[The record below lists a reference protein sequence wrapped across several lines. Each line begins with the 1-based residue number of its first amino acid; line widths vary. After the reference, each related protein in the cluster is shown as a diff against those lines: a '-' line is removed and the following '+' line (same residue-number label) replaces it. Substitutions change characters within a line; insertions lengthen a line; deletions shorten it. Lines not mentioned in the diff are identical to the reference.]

1 MKKVIFFILL
11 SSSVMFKS
19 YSQISEFD
27 LQNSIYKKAKSYND
41 PSVAINSLYKMIAI
55 QPENVLLKDSLMREY
70 LTISQWA
77 PSYMISREILAL
89 QPNNLFALEVSCI
102 SLQNLGLKQQALNEY
117 ESLYLKSDRIDVLY
131 TISFLQFELKNFTE
145 SLTNLDILI
154 NNSETE
160 GMSVSV
166 SKSDNSVQEV
176 LIRAQ
181 LNYLKGLIYLEQSK
195 NEDAK
200 KYFNIALTISPDFQ
214 NALDRLKSI

>member
-77 PSYMISREILAL
+77 PSYMISREILAM

-160 GMSVSV
+160 EMSVSV

-195 NEDAK
+195 IEDAK

-214 NALDRLKSI
+214 NAIDRLKSI

>member
-77 PSYMISREILAL
+77 PSYMISREILAM

-145 SLTNLDILI
+145 SLANLDILI

-160 GMSVSV
+160 EMSVSV

-214 NALDRLKSI
+214 NAIDRLKSI

>member
-1 MKKVIFFILL
+1 MKKIIFFVLL
-11 SSSVMFKS
+11 SSLVMFNS

-214 NALDRLKSI
+214 NAIDRLKSI

>member
-77 PSYMISREILAL
+77 PSYMISREILAI

-160 GMSVSV
+160 EMSVSV

-214 NALDRLKSI
+214 NAIDRLKSI

>member
-77 PSYMISREILAL
+77 PSYMISREILAM

-160 GMSVSV
+160 EMSVSV

-181 LNYLKGLIYLEQSK
+181 LNYLKGLIYLEQNK

-214 NALDRLKSI
+214 NAIDRLKSI

>member
-77 PSYMISREILAL
+77 PSYMISREILAM

-160 GMSVSV
+160 EMSVSV

-200 KYFNIALTISPDFQ
+200 KYFEIALTISPDFQ
-214 NALDRLKSI
+214 NAIDRLKSI

>member
-77 PSYMISREILAL
+77 PSYMISREILAI

-160 GMSVSV
+160 EMSVSV

-181 LNYLKGLIYLEQSK
+181 LNYLKGLIYLEQNK

-214 NALDRLKSI
+214 NAIDRLKSI

>member
-77 PSYMISREILAL
+77 PSYMISREILAMK
-89 QPNNLFALEVSCI
+89 PNNLFALEVSCI

-160 GMSVSV
+160 EMSVSV

-214 NALDRLKSI
+214 NAIDRLKSI

>member
-27 LQNSIYKKAKSYND
+27 LQNSIYKKAKSYKD

-77 PSYMISREILAL
+77 PSYMISREILAM

-160 GMSVSV
+160 EMSVSV

-214 NALDRLKSI
+214 NAIDRLKSI

>member
-1 MKKVIFFILL
+1 M
-11 SSSVMFKS
+11 
-19 YSQISEFD
+19 
-27 LQNSIYKKAKSYND
+27 
-41 PSVAINSLYKMIAI
+41 
-55 QPENVLLKDSLMREY
+55 
-70 LTISQWA
+70 
-77 PSYMISREILAL
+77 
-89 QPNNLFALEVSCI
+89 
-102 SLQNLGLKQQALNEY
+102 
-117 ESLYLKSDRIDVLY
+117 Y

-160 GMSVSV
+160 EMSVSV

-214 NALDRLKSI
+214 NAIDRLKSIYSCLFKVSIFTFQNPFFVFPNKVIIMRRHDYTSSRLIYIWE

>member
-1 MKKVIFFILL
+1 
-11 SSSVMFKS
+11 MFKS

-77 PSYMISREILAL
+77 PSYMISREILAM

-117 ESLYLKSDRIDVLY
+117 ESLYLKSDRIE
-131 TISFLQFELKNFTE
+131 TGAE
-145 SLTNLDILI
+145 DIG
-154 NNSETE
+154 E

-214 NALDRLKSI
+214 NAIDRLKSI

>member
-77 PSYMISREILAL
+77 PSYMISREILAM

-102 SLQNLGLKQQALNEY
+102 SLQNLALKQQALNEY

-160 GMSVSV
+160 EMSVSV

-214 NALDRLKSI
+214 NAIDRLKSI

>member
-77 PSYMISREILAL
+77 PSYMISREILAM

-154 NNSETE
+154 NNTETE
-160 GMSVSV
+160 EMSVSV

-214 NALDRLKSI
+214 NAIDRLKSI

>member
-27 LQNSIYKKAKSYND
+27 LQNSIYKKAKSYKD
-41 PSVAINSLYKMIAI
+41 PSVAINSLYNMIAI

-77 PSYMISREILAL
+77 PSYMISREILAM

-160 GMSVSV
+160 EMSVSV

-214 NALDRLKSI
+214 NAIDRLKSI

>member
-77 PSYMISREILAL
+77 PSYMISREILAM

-214 NALDRLKSI
+214 NAIDRLKSI

>member
-1 MKKVIFFILL
+1 MKKFIFFILL

-77 PSYMISREILAL
+77 PSYMISREILAM

-160 GMSVSV
+160 EMSVSV

-214 NALDRLKSI
+214 NAIDRLKSI

>member
-77 PSYMISREILAL
+77 PSYMISREILAM

-160 GMSVSV
+160 EMSVSV

-200 KYFNIALTISPDFQ
+200 KYFNIALSISPDFQ
-214 NALDRLKSI
+214 NAIDRLKSI

>member
-55 QPENVLLKDSLMREY
+55 QPENLLLKDSLMREY

-77 PSYMISREILAL
+77 PSYMISREILAM

-160 GMSVSV
+160 EMSVSV

-214 NALDRLKSI
+214 NAIDRLKSI

>member
-1 MKKVIFFILL
+1 
-11 SSSVMFKS
+11 MFKS

-55 QPENVLLKDSLMREY
+55 QPEYVLLKDSLMREY

-77 PSYMISREILAL
+77 PSYMISREILAM

-160 GMSVSV
+160 EMSVSV

-214 NALDRLKSI
+214 NAIDRLKSI

>member
-77 PSYMISREILAL
+77 PSYMISREILAM

-160 GMSVSV
+160 EMSVSV

-200 KYFNIALTISPDFQ
+200 KYFNIAITISPDFQ
-214 NALDRLKSI
+214 NAIDRLKSI

>member
-1 MKKVIFFILL
+1 MKIVIFFILL

-77 PSYMISREILAL
+77 PSYMISREILAM

-160 GMSVSV
+160 EMSVSV

-214 NALDRLKSI
+214 NAIDRLKSI

>member
-1 MKKVIFFILL
+1 MKKVIFFVLL
-11 SSSVMFKS
+11 SSPVMFNS

>member
-19 YSQISEFD
+19 YTQISEFD

-77 PSYMISREILAL
+77 PSYMISREILAM

-160 GMSVSV
+160 EMSVSV

-214 NALDRLKSI
+214 NAIDRLKSI

>member
-11 SSSVMFKS
+11 SSSVIFKS

-77 PSYMISREILAL
+77 PSYMISREILAM

-117 ESLYLKSDRIDVLY
+117 ESLYLKSDRIDILY

-160 GMSVSV
+160 EMSVSV

-214 NALDRLKSI
+214 NAIDRLKSI

>member
-55 QPENVLLKDSLMREY
+55 QPENVLLKDSVMREY

-77 PSYMISREILAL
+77 PSYMISREILAM

-160 GMSVSV
+160 EMSVSV

-214 NALDRLKSI
+214 NAIDRLKSI

>member
-77 PSYMISREILAL
+77 PSYMISREILAM

-160 GMSVSV
+160 EMSVSV

-181 LNYLKGLIYLEQSK
+181 LNYLKGLIYLEQNK
-195 NEDAK
+195 NEVK
-200 KYFNIALTISPDFQ
+200 ISCWFIC
-214 NALDRLKSI
+214 NN

>member
-55 QPENVLLKDSLMREY
+55 QPENVFLKDSLMREY

-77 PSYMISREILAL
+77 PSYMISREILAM

-160 GMSVSV
+160 EMSVSV

-214 NALDRLKSI
+214 NAIDRLKSI

>member
-77 PSYMISREILAL
+77 PSYMISREILAM

-102 SLQNLGLKQQALNEY
+102 SLQNLGLKQQALNQY

-160 GMSVSV
+160 EMSVSV

-214 NALDRLKSI
+214 NAIDRLKSI

>member
-77 PSYMISREILAL
+77 PSYMISREILAM

-145 SLTNLDILI
+145 SLTNLDKLI

-160 GMSVSV
+160 EMSVSV

-214 NALDRLKSI
+214 NAIDRLKSI

>member
-11 SSSVMFKS
+11 SSSVRFKS

-77 PSYMISREILAL
+77 PSYMISREILAM

-160 GMSVSV
+160 EMSVSV

-214 NALDRLKSI
+214 NAIDRLKSI

>member
-77 PSYMISREILAL
+77 PSYMISREILAM

-117 ESLYLKSDRIDVLY
+117 ESLYLKSDRIDLLY

-214 NALDRLKSI
+214 NAIDRLKSI

>member
-11 SSSVMFKS
+11 LSSVMFKS

-77 PSYMISREILAL
+77 PSYMISREILAM

-117 ESLYLKSDRIDVLY
+117 ESLYLRSDRIDVLY

-160 GMSVSV
+160 EMSVSV

-214 NALDRLKSI
+214 NAIDRLKSI

>member
-11 SSSVMFKS
+11 LSSVMFKS

-77 PSYMISREILAL
+77 PSYMISREILAM

-160 GMSVSV
+160 EMSVSV

-214 NALDRLKSI
+214 NAIDRLKSI

>member
-77 PSYMISREILAL
+77 PSYMISREILAM

-102 SLQNLGLKQQALNEY
+102 SLQNLVLKQQALNEY

-160 GMSVSV
+160 EMSVSV

-214 NALDRLKSI
+214 NAIDRLKSI

>member
-160 GMSVSV
+160 EMSVSV

-214 NALDRLKSI
+214 NAIDRLKSI